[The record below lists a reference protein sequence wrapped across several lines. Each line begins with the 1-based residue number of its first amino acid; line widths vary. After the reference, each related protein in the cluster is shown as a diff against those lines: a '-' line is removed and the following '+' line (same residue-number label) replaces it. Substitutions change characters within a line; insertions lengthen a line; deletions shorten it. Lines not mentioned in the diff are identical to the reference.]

1 MPYSRRTKIKC
12 FAIAAGGAAL
22 VIQLL
27 ILAAALALAA
37 RVNLYIL
44 EAPRLDL
51 QELTM
56 AQTTYLYDGNDAE
69 IAALHGEQNRV
80 CLRLEEIPLQVQQAF
95 LAVEDRRFYE
105 HKGFDPA
112 GSIRALLAN
121 LRRGDISQGAST
133 ITQQVARNVY
143 LHSDRTLKRKIK
155 EIWLAILIE
164 REYSKSQIL
173 ELYLNLIYFGSGAY
187 GVEAAARTYFDKSI
201 GEVNAAEAAMLAG
214 MACAPNDLNPFHDQA
229 AAEMRAKAALQMMR
243 EQGYLSEEEYA
254 QACRFTYRYAAP
266 AGEQYPY
273 PYFLDYVI
281 HHELVNILASLPE
294 FGSTEGAYR
303 GIYGGGLRIY
313 TTLDPTLQA
322 HAEEVLNRSELYPR
336 TILLNMEL
344 LRERIREGQFVPGQ
358 LEQYLDQENGVPQPQ
373 AALVLADPASGQVL
387 ALVGGRSYR
396 KNNNEILR
404 YLSLRQPGSAIKPL
418 VVYAPA
424 FEEKILG
431 GAATIIDDGPL
442 TIGRW
447 TPRNYDGAYHG
458 PVTVRRALAY
468 SYNVAAVRVFQLVT
482 PSRGTDYASRM
493 GISSFTELDR
503 QILSTA
509 IGGLTLGVSALE
521 MAQAYSVLANGGV
534 KRSLHTVRRIEDS
547 QGRLLYQFD
556 RPPEKIL
563 TPETCYLVTSI
574 LLDVVNHTTAVGLR
588 SQRPIAAKTGTT
600 DQARDIYLVAYT
612 PNIVAS
618 FWLGYDEPRLGGI
631 PRGWEYSSRL
641 VREALTE
648 VFKQK
653 PPLEFPRPPGLMAHS
668 VCTKSGKL
676 ATAYCRAARTA
687 VTDWFLADRAPRTV
701 CDLHRELPENDE
713 QEKPGRRS
721 RRSD

>member
-1 MPYSRRTKIKC
+1 MSNRRRVKLKYLI
-12 FAIAAGGAAL
+12 AAAGGAAL
-22 VIQLL
+22 VMQLL
-27 ILAAALALAA
+27 IVVAALVLAA
-37 RVNLYIL
+37 RINLYIL
-44 EAPRLDL
+44 EAPRLDI

-56 AQTTYLYDGNDAE
+56 AQTTSLYDGSDAE
-69 IAALHGEQNRV
+69 ITALYGEQNRV

-121 LRRGDISQGAST
+121 LRHGGITQGAST
-133 ITQQVARNVY
+133 ITQQVARNIY
-143 LHSDRTLKRKIK
+143 LPPVRTVKRKIQ
-155 EIWLAILIE
+155 EIWLAALIE
-164 REYSKSQIL
+164 RAYSKLQIL
-173 ELYLNLIYFGSGAY
+173 EIYLNLIYFGNGAY
-187 GVEAAARTYFDKSI
+187 GVEAAARTYFGKSI

-243 EQGYLSEEEYA
+243 EQGYLSKEEYA
-254 QACRFTYRYAAP
+254 QASRFTYSYATP

-281 HHELVNILASLPE
+281 HHELVKILASLPE
-294 FGSTEGAYR
+294 FGSTEEAYR

-313 TTLDPTLQA
+313 TTLDPLLQS
-322 HAEEVLNRSELYPR
+322 HAEEVMNRSGLYPR

-344 LRERIREGQFVPGQ
+344 LREKIRDGEFIPGQ
-358 LEQYLDQENGVPQPQ
+358 LEQYLDEDNGVPQPQ
-373 AALVLADPASGQVL
+373 AALVLADPAGGQVL

-396 KNNNEILR
+396 KNSNEILR

-424 FEEKILG
+424 FEEKILA
-431 GAATIIDDGPL
+431 GAAAIIDDGPL

-458 PVTVRRALAY
+458 PVTVRRALSY
-468 SYNVAAVRVFQLVT
+468 SYNVAAIRVFQMVT
-482 PSRGTDYASRM
+482 PPRGTAYASRM
-493 GISSFTELDR
+493 GISSFTEMDR

-509 IGGLTLGVSALE
+509 IGGLTFGVSAFD

-534 KRSLHTVRRIEDS
+534 KTTLHTIRRIEDS
-547 QGRLLYQFD
+547 QGRLLYQYD
-556 RPPEKIL
+556 QPPEKIL

-574 LLDVVNHTTAVGLR
+574 LLDVVNYTTATGLR
-588 SQRPIAAKTGTT
+588 SGRPIAAKTGTT

-631 PRGWEYSSRL
+631 PQGWVYSSRM
-641 VREALTE
+641 VREVLSE

-653 PPLEFPRPPGLMAHS
+653 PPLEFTSPPGLVAQT
-668 VCTKSGKL
+668 VCVESGKL
-676 ATAYCRAARTA
+676 ANEYCRAFRTA
-687 VTDWFLADRAPRTV
+687 VSDWFLAGRAPRSI
-701 CDLHRELPENDE
+701 CDLHREPPENDD
-713 QEKPGRRS
+713 QEKPNRRK
-721 RRSD
+721 RDH